1 MRTVGQECHRRNAQV
16 TVGQAGQYIQQEI
29 LPTSPNTR
37 SKTEKQ
43 KQPGGCFFGA
53 ALLLLMDYQLNLP

>member
-37 SKTEKQ
+37 LKNGKTKSSL
-43 KQPGGCFFGA
+43 GA
-53 ALLLLMDYQLNLP
+53 AFLVLLFYC